1 MYQIKQNFLL
11 VASLFTIFSCSK
23 NVDMTEGATGTDS
36 VDYDNRIVFK
46 AEGEGLDL
54 DVTTKATEV
63 TSLTSF
69 NVVCEDA
76 SSTAKQKWSST
87 ATKSESGNNY
97 VTDKYWPLTD
107 SKYSFY
113 ASNLPLTYATS
124 GTTVSP
130 SNNTTDA
137 IVAYKAYSAS
147 DHGKSITLNFDHIYC
162 RLRTVKATAKPG
174 YTISNV
180 SCSLSAPVGGTYNLK
195 TKSWT
200 SQGTASPQ
208 SFASFSCSSNVST
221 SVNDLYLVP
230 GTYALTLKYTLKKG
244 DFTKEYSSTANV
256 KLTQGKINNINASI
270 SADDATAV
278 QMTVSI
284 AAWSSVD
291 VTVQL

>member
-11 VASLFTIFSCSK
+11 VTSLFTIFSCSK
-23 NVDMTEGATGTDS
+23 SMDMTEGATGTDS
-36 VDYDNRIVFK
+36 IDYDNRIVFK
-46 AEGEGLDL
+46 AEGEGLNL

-76 SSTAKQKWSST
+76 SSTAKQKWSLT
-87 ATKSESGNNY
+87 ATKSGNNY
-97 VTDKYWPLTD
+97 VTNKYWPATD

-130 SNNTTDA
+130 SSNGTDA

-147 DHGKSITLNFDHIYC
+147 DFGKSITLNFDHIYC
-162 RLRTVKATAKPG
+162 RLGTIKATANSG
-174 YTISNV
+174 YSISNV

-200 SQGTASPQ
+200 SRGAASSQ
-208 SFASFSCSSNVST
+208 SFATFSNSSNVST

-230 GTYALTLKYTLKKG
+230 GTYALTLNYTLTKG
-244 DFTKEYSSTANV
+244 DFTKAYSSTANV
-256 KLTQGKINNINASI
+256 ALTQGKINNINASI

>member
-11 VASLFTIFSCSK
+11 AASLFTVFSCSK
-23 NVDMTEGATGTDS
+23 SVDMTESVTGTDS
-36 VDYDNRIVFK
+36 VDSYNCIVFK
-46 AEGEGLDL
+46 AEGEGLNL

-76 SSTAKQKWSST
+76 SSTAQQKWSLT
-87 ATKSESGNNY
+87 ATKSGNNY
-97 VTDKYWPLTD
+97 VTDKYWPATD

-130 SNNTTDA
+130 SSNTTDA
-137 IVAYKAYSAS
+137 IVAYKAYSSS
-147 DHGKSITLNFDHIYC
+147 DYRQSITLNFDHIYC
-162 RLRTVKATAKPG
+162 RLGTVKATAKSG
-174 YTISNV
+174 YSISNV

-200 SQGTASPQ
+200 SRGAASSQ
-208 SFASFSCSSNVST
+208 SFATFSNSSNVST

-230 GTYALTLKYTLKKG
+230 GTYALTLNYTLTKG
-244 DFTKEYSSTANV
+244 DFTKAYSSTANV
-256 KLTQGKINNINASI
+256 ALTQGKINNINASI

-291 VTVQL
+291 VTVTL

>member
-23 NVDMTEGATGTDS
+23 SMDMTEGATGTDS
-36 VDYDNRIVFK
+36 IDYDNRIVFK
-46 AEGEGLDL
+46 AEGEGLNL

-76 SSTAKQKWSST
+76 SSTAQQKWSLT
-87 ATKSESGNNY
+87 ATKSGNNY
-97 VTDKYWPLTD
+97 VTNKYWPATD

-130 SNNTTDA
+130 SSNGTDA

-147 DHGKSITLNFDHIYC
+147 DFGKSITLNFDHIYC
-162 RLRTVKATAKPG
+162 RLGTIKATAKSG
-174 YTISNV
+174 YSISNV

-200 SQGTASPQ
+200 SRGAASSQ
-208 SFASFSCSSNVST
+208 SFATFSNSSNVST

-230 GTYALTLKYTLKKG
+230 GTYALTLNYTLTKG
-244 DFTKEYSSTANV
+244 DFTKAYSSTANV
-256 KLTQGKINNINASI
+256 ALTQGKINNINASI

>member
-1 MYQIKQNFLL
+1 MYQIKQNFLF

-23 NVDMTEGATGTDS
+23 SMDMTEGATETDS
-36 VDYDNRIVFK
+36 VDSCNYIVFK
-46 AEGEGLDL
+46 AEGEGLNL

-76 SSTAKQKWSST
+76 SSTAKQKWSLT
-87 ATKSESGNNY
+87 ATKSGNNY
-97 VTDKYWPLTD
+97 VTNKYWPATD

-113 ASNLPLTYATS
+113 ASNLPLTYASS

-130 SNNTTDA
+130 SSNTTDA

-147 DHGKSITLNFDHIYC
+147 DFGKSITLNFDHIYC
-162 RLRTVKATAKPG
+162 RLGTVKATAKSG

-200 SQGTASPQ
+200 TKGAASSQ
-208 SFASFSCSSNVST
+208 SFATFSNSSNVST

-230 GTYALTLKYTLKKG
+230 GTYALTLNYTLTKG
-244 DFTKEYSSTANV
+244 DFTKAYSSTANV
-256 KLTQGKINNINASI
+256 ALTQGKINNINASI

-291 VTVQL
+291 VPVTL

>member
-1 MYQIKQNFLL
+1 MYQSKQNLL
-11 VASLFTIFSCSK
+11 LIGCLVTIIACHK
-23 NVDMTEGATGTDS
+23 NMDMAEMAVGKDT
-36 VDYDNRIVFK
+36 VDYDNCIVFK

-76 SSTAKQKWSST
+76 SSAAQQKWSLT
-87 ATKSESGNNY
+87 ATQSGSYYITN
-97 VTDKYWPLTD
+97 KYWPATD

-113 ASNLPLTYATS
+113 ASNIPLTYATS
-124 GTTVSP
+124 GTIVSP
-130 SNNTTDA
+130 SSNETDV
-137 IVAYKAYSAS
+137 IVAYKAYSSS
-147 DHGKSITLNFDHIYC
+147 DYRQSITLNFEHIYC
-162 RLRTVKATAKPG
+162 RLGTLKATAKDG
-174 YTISNV
+174 YSISNV
-180 SCSLSAPVGGTYNLK
+180 SCSLSAPMSGTFNLK

-200 SQGTASPQ
+200 SQGAANLQ
-208 SFASFSCSSNVST
+208 SFATFSNSSNVST

-230 GTYALTLKYTLKKG
+230 GTYALTLNYTLTKG
-244 DFTKEYSSTANV
+244 DFTKAYSSTANV
-256 KLTQGKINNINASI
+256 TLTQGKINNINASI

-291 VTVQL
+291 VPVTL

>member
-23 NVDMTEGATGTDS
+23 SMDMTEGATGTDS
-36 VDYDNRIVFK
+36 IDYDNRIVFK
-46 AEGEGLDL
+46 AEGEGLNL

-76 SSTAKQKWSST
+76 SSTAQQKWSLT
-87 ATKSESGNNY
+87 ATKSGNNY
-97 VTDKYWPLTD
+97 VTNKYWPATD

-130 SNNTTDA
+130 SSNGTDA

-147 DHGKSITLNFDHIYC
+147 DFGKSITLNFDHIYC
-162 RLRTVKATAKPG
+162 RLGTIKATAKSG
-174 YTISNV
+174 YSISNV

-200 SQGTASPQ
+200 SRGAASSQ
-208 SFASFSCSSNVST
+208 SFATFSNSSNIST

-230 GTYALTLKYTLKKG
+230 GTYALTLNYTLTKG
-244 DFTKEYSSTANV
+244 DFTKAYSSTANV
-256 KLTQGKINNINASI
+256 ALTQGKINNINASI